1 MVRYIIRRLLGIVV
15 LMIIISFVTF
25 ALFYAMPVNP
35 AALTCGKSCTPA
47 VIAAN
52 EHKLGLD
59 KPLIEQYW
67 EFVKG
72 IPLGRDFGEG
82 TAVNHCPA
90 PCLGY
95 SYNPEEPVTGLIT
108 DALPITLSI
117 AIGSFILWILI
128 GVSTGV
134 LSALKRGTLLDRTV
148 MVITLAGV
156 SLPAFFTAL
165 CVLIFVCIK
174 WQLYPVPAYSPF
186 LSNPFDWA
194 KNLLPLWVVLA
205 FLFAALYTRL
215 TRANMLETMGEDYIR
230 TARAKG
236 LPERTVIVK
245 HGLRAA
251 LTPIITIAGLDLGSL
266 LGGAVLTETVFNFN
280 GLGRLTVRSVTDL
293 NLPVIVAVTLIA
305 SLFIIVANFVVD
317 LLYAAVDPRV
327 RLV

>member
-1 MVRYIIRRLLGIVV
+1 MVRYVIRRLIGIAV
-15 LMIIISFVTF
+15 LIFVISVITF
-25 ALFYAMPVNP
+25 ALFYAMPVSP
-35 AALTCGKSCTPA
+35 ASLTCGKSCTPA

-52 EHKLGLD
+52 KHKLGLD
-59 KPLIEQYW
+59 KPFFEQYW
-67 EFVKG
+67 DFAKG
-72 IPLGRDFGEG
+72 VPLGRDFGEG
-82 TAVNHCPA
+82 TAVNHCSA

-134 LSALKRGTLLDRTV
+134 ISALKKGTVIDRVV
-148 MVITLAGV
+148 MIITLAGI

-165 CVLIFVCIK
+165 CVLIFICIK
-174 WQLYPVPAYSPF
+174 WRLYPVPSYTGF
-186 LSNPFDWA
+186 LDNPFTWA

-215 TRANMLETMGEDYIR
+215 TRANMLEAMGEDYIR

-236 LPERTVIVK
+236 LPERTVIFK

-251 LTPIITIAGLDLGSL
+251 LTPIITIAGLDLGAL
-266 LGGAVLTETVFNFN
+266 LGGAVLTESVFNFN

-293 NLPVIVAVTLIA
+293 NLPVIVAITLIA
-305 SLFIIVANFVVD
+305 SFFIIMANFIVD